1 MFVIV
6 ASSRLNDSIR
16 PILPNNSAIYMDT
29 RHTLHPTS
37 TASLDCRSLDEEF
50 QSLLKMLQAAV
61 HEHERVF
68 SQRYP
73 GLESYKFVEERP
85 PSFCFFYKE
94 ILKLKTLVRKLLTE
108 IARVEQPL
116 VNIKMFLPC
125 TLTTCELLIKAFD
138 DLYVQICKVDRGR
151 PNAISLEDQI
161 QQFSSIFPSMFV
173 QTSKITEILNTLL
186 RQTTQIETI
195 IPLLPCRRNTS
206 SK

>member
-1 MFVIV
+1 
-6 ASSRLNDSIR
+6 
-16 PILPNNSAIYMDT
+16 MDT

-37 TASLDCRSLDEEF
+37 TASLDCCSLDEEF

-61 HEHERVF
+61 HEHKRVF

-116 VNIKMFLPC
+116 VKIKMFLPC
-125 TLTTCELLIKAFD
+125 TLTTCELLIQAFD
-138 DLYVQICKVDRGR
+138 DLYVQICEVDQQITLAHVKAIACSGR
-151 PNAISLEDQI
+151 PSGISLEDQI

-173 QTSKITEILNTLL
+173 QTSKITETLKTLL
-186 RQTTQIETI
+186 RQNSFR
-195 IPLLPCRRNTS
+195 LL
-206 SK
+206 